1 MRDKILQVPIINA
14 EFDDELCWK
23 HTPSGQCTTKSAYKT
38 FMEEQSIVAPTSRQ
52 GLTQIEIEILMQAWK
67 NAILP
72 PRIKTFAW
80 RLIQRALPS
89 GLRASRFSSHIKK
102 ECSRC
107 GLPETDIHLF
117 FHCSFARAVWFTS
130 PLGFRTDSFD
140 PSCYPSNVI
149 QFLLASSHAVV
160 SLQYVFAIMWMIWK
174 ARNDLLF
181 NAKRW
186 SLSQVLCAA
195 NALLTVGNDE
205 QKILAASKQSHVP
218 SVPMPHPTQPVFS
231 LPAGPIAYCDAA
243 FNPIMDTRTAGL
255 GVYLHNPDR
264 NAKIFIQAVSCT
276 ASSVLQAEA
285 HALLLAVRVVHALGW
300 TGVSFLSDNKMLV
313 DAASANDLLSATGH
327 WSIRPVLAD
336 VFNRRNQFAERIIK
350 VPRSENKVAHALAK
364 RAFRDHSDSRSLF
377 RCKSNLLSPS
387 LCLCRTSL
395 CNLSYP
401 SGRLLAVHCQ
411 AC

>member
-1 MRDKILQVPIINA
+1 V
-14 EFDDELCWK
+14 
-23 HTPSGQCTTKSAYKT
+23 SAHKT
-38 FMEEQSIVAPTSRQ
+38 NEE
-52 GLTQIEIEILMQAWK
+52 
-67 NAILP
+67 
-72 PRIKTFAW
+72 
-80 RLIQRALPS
+80 
-89 GLRASRFSSHIKK
+89 
-102 ECSRC
+102 
-107 GLPETDIHLF
+107 
-117 FHCSFARAVWFTS
+117 
-130 PLGFRTDSFD
+130 
-140 PSCYPSNVI
+140 
-149 QFLLASSHAVV
+149 
-160 SLQYVFAIMWMIWK
+160 IWK

-181 NAKRW
+181 NAKHW

-264 NAKIFIQAVSCT
+264 TAKIFIQAVSCT

-336 VFNRRNQFAERIIK
+336 VLNRRNQFAERIIK